1 MKVAGRRFS
10 MSNILADGL
19 NMLATERDAEMSSAV
34 TYRRFNG
41 QTLTVRATSG
51 RTDWTEQSDSGV
63 VVEKRSHDFIILAD
77 SLRWGGVRFDPHP
90 GDEVIATV
98 AGVQITYRVMPNSGL
113 PCWSYT
119 SSENLSVRVRTTRRG
134 AA

>member
-77 SLRWGGVRFDPHP
+77 SLRWGGVRFDPNP